1 MFFVQIES
9 NESKNKHKSRSVQ
22 KIQEMIIAESL
33 SNGILI
39 GEIRYFTPL
48 IPVLWYAMYRIY

>member
-1 MFFVQIES
+1 MEIMAIKKKVYFTYFLQIES

-33 SNGILI
+33 SDGILI
-39 GEIRYFTPL
+39 
-48 IPVLWYAMYRIY
+48 